1 MPDQLQSENCQSD
14 SPTLRGETQRMYKIN
29 PKKAQEARHSFEQVG
44 AGSVAVYL
52 RTNDPRKA
60 ATSKRAAIY
69 ARTALSQEL
78 GGENFGL
85 AEQIERCKQYCQER
99 GYTIDERYIYSESG
113 SGSVDPRSHPRF
125 ASLHGAAQRHEFD
138 ILVLVSLDR
147 LSRNQAHS
155 AALLDELAQC
165 GVTVECVDGDTAELF
180 LEIKRCAVE
189 LERARI
195 AARAAQGR
203 TARKA
208 KRVQQ

>member
-1 MPDQLQSENCQSD
+1 
-14 SPTLRGETQRMYKIN
+14 MYKIN
-29 PKKAQEARHSFEQVG
+29 PKEAQEARHSFEQVG
-44 AGSVAVYL
+44 AGSVAV
-52 RTNDPRKA
+52 
-60 ATSKRAAIY
+60 Y

-125 ASLHGAAQRHEFD
+125 ASLYGAAQRHEFD

-155 AALLDELAQC
+155 AALLDEFAQC